1 MIADIIKALECI
13 DPKQC
18 KLSTLKYEDLKLPL
32 KFVNS
37 KYLERPF
44 AYEFYYQFRRLIEM
58 KEIKLEE
65 NVLIQGEVDKRY
77 QDIIDLSSIP
87 DFLVHIIPSATT
99 NNKAVIEFKMA
110 TNRFTDIEKD
120 FDKLLKFKDRLGYE
134 KLVEVLIGETKEII
148 EKKHELAQFHND
160 DCNIHV
166 ILYDI
171 NTSKAE
177 EYKIKYPKNS

>member
-1 MIADIIKALECI
+1 
-13 DPKQC
+13 
-18 KLSTLKYEDLKLPL
+18 
-32 KFVNS
+32 
-37 KYLERPF
+37 
-44 AYEFYYQFRRLIEM
+44 
-58 KEIKLEE
+58 
-65 NVLIQGEVDKRY
+65 
-77 QDIIDLSSIP
+77 
-87 DFLVHIIPSATT
+87 
-99 NNKAVIEFKMA
+99 MA

-148 EKKHELAQFHND
+148 EKKHELVQFHND